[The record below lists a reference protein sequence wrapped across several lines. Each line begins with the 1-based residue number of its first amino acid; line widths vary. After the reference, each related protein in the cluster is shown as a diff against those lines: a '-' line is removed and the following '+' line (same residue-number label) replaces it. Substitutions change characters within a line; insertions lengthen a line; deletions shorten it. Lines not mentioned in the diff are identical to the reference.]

1 MKRAVVGQTTRSGRE
16 GGSRRIENLN
26 LKLAEREAQP
36 ALPTANQILA
46 KYVEALG
53 GEQAIRKVTSRLIT
67 VTQQNLSLPT
77 VPLPALLHV
86 EQYEKAP
93 NLTVTVTQVPD
104 GIAEDGFDGN
114 TVWSQDAHGH
124 VTEAAGVAQTRGK
137 RAGYLPDDFAERL
150 FFDTQS
156 GLLLRKITTV
166 RTTVGDLPTGTEYD
180 DYRDVGDGVKL
191 PFLIRI
197 LAVSPTISATIHVQK
212 VQENVVIDNAK
223 FAKAESK

>member
-1 MKRAVVGQTTRSGRE
+1 MLFRS
-16 GGSRRIENLN
+16 
-26 LKLAEREAQP
+26 
-36 ALPTANQILA
+36 
-46 KYVEALG
+46 
-53 GEQAIRKVTSRLIT
+53 
-67 VTQQNLSLPT
+67 
-77 VPLPALLHV
+77 
-86 EQYEKAP
+86 YEKGS

-124 VTEAAGVAQTRGK
+124 VTEAAGITQTRGK
-137 RAGYLPDDFAERL
+137 RAADFYECLNLKQEYTRLVVQGKQKVGEREAYLVLGYLPNDFAERL

-156 GLLLRKITTV
+156 GLLVRKITTV
-166 RTTVGDLPTGTEYD
+166 HTTVGDLPTGTEYD

-212 VQENVVIDNAK
+212 VQDNVPIDKAK
-223 FAKAESK
+223 FANPESKIASAK